1 MPWVVI
7 KAIKCQLTVFLRG
20 LLQTPIPH
28 RDLGGGGL
36 GDGVGVGESYIS
48 THTPTLTL
56 ECKVVE
62 P

>member
-36 GDGVGVGESYIS
+36 GLGNRIS
-48 THTPTLTL
+48 PPTHPH
-56 ECKVVE
+56 
-62 P
+62 